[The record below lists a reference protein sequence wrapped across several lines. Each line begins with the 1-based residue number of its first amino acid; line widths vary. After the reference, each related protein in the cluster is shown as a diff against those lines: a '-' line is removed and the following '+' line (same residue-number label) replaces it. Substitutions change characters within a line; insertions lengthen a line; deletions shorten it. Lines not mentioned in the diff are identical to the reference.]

1 MDLKLPGLQ
10 STGWQSVH
18 ARSSRPNRGTH
29 AATHQ
34 GMRLFGRPMTAPSP
48 AKTAVLDA
56 SRTGDSPGGE
66 RPATAT
72 ENTSA
77 FQPLQHTSEHL
88 MCATALYKSAT
99 VRGTNH
105 PPCLQLERRSGGR
118 RAAHARQSCDTS
130 GPYIPIRGQRVH
142 RNIPS
147 CRESAAIC
155 SGCES

>member
-18 ARSSRPNRGTH
+18 ARSSRPNRVTH

-34 GMRLFGRPMTAPSP
+34 GMRLFGRPMTAPSL

-56 SRTGDSPGGE
+56 SRTDSPGGG

-88 MCATALYKSAT
+88 MCATALYKSAP

-105 PPCLQLERRSGGR
+105 LPCLQLERRS
-118 RAAHARQSCDTS
+118 AHARQSCDTRL
-130 GPYIPIRGQRVH
+130 YIPIRGQRVY
-142 RNIPS
+142 RNKINA
-147 CRESAAIC
+147 ESAAIM